1 MTLTPKNSGWIEVIC
16 GPMFS
21 GKTEELIRR
30 LVRAQIA
37 KQIVAIFKPS
47 TDNRFE
53 EDYIVSH
60 NKRKIKSVQVKHTDT
75 ILDYRDK
82 ADVFGIDEA
91 QFFDNSI
98 VEVCRSLAI
107 SGKRV
112 VVAGL
117 EKDYLAKSFGPMPE
131 LLVDA
136 EYITKVNA
144 ICMSCGDPANFSQRI
159 SNETIQVV
167 VGETD
172 KYEARC
178 RICFSR
184 MNYRR
189 WYGWYIRN
197 FCITWYSVLPI
208 Q

>member
-1 MTLTPKNSGWIEVIC
+1 MTLTPINSGWIEIIC

-37 KQIVAIFKPS
+37 KQRVAIFKPTS
-47 TDNRFE
+47 DDRYD

-60 NKRKIKSVQVKHTDT
+60 NQRKIKSIQVSDT
-75 ILDYRDK
+75 NVILDYCNK

-98 VEVCRSLAI
+98 TMICRQLANE
-107 SGKRV
+107 GKRV

-117 EKDYLAKSFGPMPE
+117 EKDYLANGFGPMPN

-144 ICMSCGDPANFSQRI
+144 ICMVCGDPANFSYRI
-159 SNETIQVV
+159 SSEQNQVV
-167 VGETD
+167 LGETN

-178 RICFSR
+178 RKCF
-184 MNYRR
+184 NE
-189 WYGWYIRN
+189 N
-197 FCITWYSVLPI
+197 N
-208 Q
+208 

>member
-1 MTLTPKNSGWIEVIC
+1 MTLTPKYSGWIEVIC

-37 KQIVAIFKPS
+37 KQRVAIFKPT
-47 TDNRFE
+47 TDNRFS

-60 NKRKIKSVQVKHTDT
+60 NQRKIKSLQIRETHK
-75 ILDYRDK
+75 ILDYQDQ

-91 QFFDNSI
+91 QFFDSSI
-98 VEVCRSLAI
+98 VTICRSLAN

-117 EKDYLAKSFGPMPE
+117 EKDYLTNSFGSMPD

-144 ICMSCGDPANFSQRI
+144 ICMQCGDPANYSHRI
-159 SNETIQVV
+159 SSEKKQVV

-172 KYEARC
+172 KYEALC
-178 RICFSR
+178 RKCYQKEI
-184 MNYRR
+184 NK
-189 WYGWYIRN
+189 
-197 FCITWYSVLPI
+197 
-208 Q
+208 

>member
-1 MTLTPKNSGWIEVIC
+1 LTLTPINSGWIEVIC

-37 KQIVAIFKPS
+37 KQKVAIFKPS
-47 TDNRFE
+47 ADNRYE
-53 EDYIVSH
+53 ENYLVSH
-60 NKRKIKSVQVKHTDT
+60 NQRKIKSIQVQETNR
-75 ILDYRDK
+75 ILDYKDK

-91 QFFDNSI
+91 QFFDKSI
-98 VEVCRSLAI
+98 VQICKSLAN

-117 EKDYLAKSFGPMPE
+117 EKDYLAKSFGYMPD

-144 ICMSCGDPANFSQRI
+144 ICMRCGDPANYSHRI
-159 SNETIQVV
+159 SKETKQVV

-172 KYEARC
+172 KYEALCRRC
-178 RICFSR
+178 FQKE
-184 MNYRR
+184 N
-189 WYGWYIRN
+189 
-197 FCITWYSVLPI
+197 
-208 Q
+208 

>member
-1 MTLTPKNSGWIEVIC
+1 MTLTPINCGWIEVIC

-30 LVRAQIA
+30 LIRAQIA
-37 KQIVAIFKPS
+37 KQRVAIFKPS
-47 TDNRFE
+47 SDNRYE

-60 NKRKIKSVQVKHTDT
+60 NQRKIKSIQVKNTDT
-75 ILDYRDK
+75 IFNFCDK

-91 QFFDNSI
+91 QFFDHSI
-98 VEVCRSLAI
+98 VEVCCNLANE
-107 SGKRV
+107 GKRV

-131 LLVDA
+131 LLVNA

-144 ICMSCGDPANFSQRI
+144 ICMTCGDPANFSHRI
-159 SNETIQVV
+159 SLEKKQVV

-172 KYEARC
+172 KYEALCRRC
-178 RICFSR
+178 
-184 MNYRR
+184 
-189 WYGWYIRN
+189 YINMMGENR
-197 FCITWYSVLPI
+197 
-208 Q
+208 

>member
-1 MTLTPKNSGWIEVIC
+1 MTLTPQKTGWIEVIC

-30 LVRAQIA
+30 LVRSQIA
-37 KQIVAIFKPS
+37 KQRVAIFKPN
-47 TDNRFE
+47 TDNRFS

-60 NKRKIKSVQVKHTDT
+60 NQRKIKSIQVQQTNK
-75 ILDYRDK
+75 ILEYQDK

-91 QFFDNSI
+91 QFFDTSI
-98 VEVCRSLAI
+98 VQICRSLAN
-107 SGKRV
+107 SRKRV

-117 EKDYLAKSFGPMPE
+117 EKDYLAQSFGSMPD

-144 ICMSCGDPANFSQRI
+144 ICMRCGDPANYSHRI
-159 SNETIQVV
+159 SGETTQVV

-172 KYEARC
+172 KYEALCRRC
-178 RICFSR
+178 Y
-184 MNYRR
+184 MKLTEENK
-189 WYGWYIRN
+189 
-197 FCITWYSVLPI
+197 
-208 Q
+208 

>member
-1 MTLTPKNSGWIEVIC
+1 MTLTPKKTGWIEVIC

-37 KQIVAIFKPS
+37 KQRVAIFKPF
-47 TDNRFE
+47 TDNRFDK
-53 EDYIVSH
+53 DYIVSH
-60 NKRKIKSVQVKHTDT
+60 NQRKIKSIQVEQSNE
-75 ILDYRDK
+75 ILDYQNK
-82 ADVFGIDEA
+82 ADVFGIDET
-91 QFFDNSI
+91 QFFDTSI
-98 VEVCRSLAI
+98 VQICRSLAN

-117 EKDYLAKSFGPMPE
+117 EKDYLAQSFGSMPD

-144 ICMSCGDPANFSQRI
+144 ICMKCGDPANYSHRI
-159 SNETIQVV
+159 SAEKKQVV

-172 KYEARC
+172 KYEALCRRC
-178 RICFSR
+178 
-184 MNYRR
+184 
-189 WYGWYIRN
+189 YIN
-197 FCITWYSVLPI
+197 IMGGDK
-208 Q
+208 